1 MGAVNP
7 EFVLRLESLLSRVY
21 PKEHIGD
28 LIKKILHLGEKWNY
42 GAHRSQQWVDGT
54 NIYLIT
60 YGDTISQ
67 PDKPPLAT
75 LNHFAHQH
83 LNDTI
88 SDIHILP
95 MYPYSSDDGFSVID
109 YRRID
114 DHLGGWSDIHHL
126 AANFNLMFDC
136 VINHISRSSDW
147 LKGYIN
153 DEPYYRDYFIDANPE
168 LDYSRVVRPRASP
181 LLTPF
186 IKADGTELYLWTTFS
201 EDQIDINFKNPQ
213 VLLESID
220 VILQYAASGGQ
231 SIRLDAIGYIWKE
244 MGTPCIHRPQAHNII
259 KLWRTILDEVIPGTR
274 IITETNVPH
283 HENISYFGEGDEAHM
298 VYQFA
303 LPPLTLHAFL
313 RQDTRTLTQW
323 AQGLNAEAHYPKTTY
338 FNFLSSHDG
347 IGLRPTETFLDDNE
361 RKYLA
366 QETQR
371 KEGRVS
377 YKDNGDGTHSP
388 YELNIN
394 YLSAITEVDDSIELK
409 ANKFLAAQ
417 ALLLSFMGVPAI
429 YIHSL
434 LGSENDLEGMH
445 QSGLSRR
452 ISRKKLQL
460 DDVEKELT
468 QPGSLRSRV
477 FNGIKKLIA
486 IRRTRPA
493 FSPQAGQ
500 RVFELGDKLFAL
512 ERYDPKSENRI
523 SCIFNISGQSQ
534 TFKLAVEGKD
544 LIAGEQFTGQM
555 RLQPWQVVWI
565 EHKLKAPER
574 LGRLRR
580 WRKKIFISL
589 KRSEANRLLTG
600 RPRKAKR

>member
-1 MGAVNP
+1 MSSVNL
-7 EFVLRLESLLSRVY
+7 EYVLRLESLLSRIY
-21 PKEHIGD
+21 PREHIAD
-28 LIKKILHLGEKWNY
+28 LLKKILHLADKWNY
-42 GAHRSQQWVDGT
+42 GKHRTTDWVDGT

-60 YGDTISQ
+60 YGDNIRHGEQ
-67 PDKPPLAT
+67 PPLAT
-75 LNHFAHQH
+75 LNHFANTY
-83 LNDTI
+83 LREII

-114 DHLGGWSDIHHL
+114 EHLGGWSDIHHL
-126 AANFNLMFDC
+126 SANFNLMFDC

-147 LKGYIN
+147 MKGYLH
-153 DEPYYRDYFIDANPE
+153 DDPYYKDYFIASNPE

-186 IKADGTELYLWTTFS
+186 IKPDGNELYLWTTFS
-201 EDQIDINFKNPQ
+201 EDQVDINFKNPQ

-220 VILQYAASGGQ
+220 VLLQYAASGGQ

-244 MGTPCIHRPQAHNII
+244 VGTRCIHMPQAHNII
-259 KLWRTILDEVIPGTR
+259 KVWRTILDEVIPGTR

-298 VYQFA
+298 VYQFP

-313 RQDTRTLTQW
+313 RQDTTTLTQW
-323 AQGLNAEAHYPKTTY
+323 AQSLNAEARYPDTTY
-338 FNFLSSHDG
+338 FNFLASHDG
-347 IGLRPTETFLDDNE
+347 IGLRPTETFLSDDE
-361 RKYLA
+361 RKYMA
-366 QETQR
+366 QETLR

-394 YLSAITEVDDSIELK
+394 YLSALTNPEDNDELK
-409 ANKFLAAQ
+409 ARKFLAAQ
-417 ALLLSFMGVPAI
+417 ALLLSFIGVPAI

-434 LGSENDLEGMH
+434 LGSENDLDGMH
-445 QSGLSRR
+445 QSGINRR
-452 ISRKKLQL
+452 INRKKLEL
-460 DDVEKELT
+460 EKVEAELEKKD
-468 QPGSLRSRV
+468 SLSGRV
-477 FNGIKKLIA
+477 FYGLQTLIKH
-486 IRRTRPA
+486 RREHPA

-500 RVFELGDKLFAL
+500 RVFDLGKSLFAM
-512 ERYDPKSENRI
+512 ERYDPKTEDRI
-523 SCIFNISGQSQ
+523 SCVFNISDHSQ
-534 TFKLAVEGKD
+534 VLKLAVEGKD
-544 LIAGEQFTGQM
+544 LIGGEAFNGQM

-565 EHKLKAPER
+565 KHKLKAPER

-580 WRKKIFISL
+580 WRMKIIKRTRRYTISI
-589 KRSEANRLLTG
+589 KRTMR
-600 RPRKAKR
+600 

>member
-1 MGAVNP
+1 MAAVNP

-42 GAHRSQQWVDGT
+42 GAHHSAQWVDGT
-54 NIYLIT
+54 TIYLIT
-60 YGDTISQ
+60 YGDSLSK
-67 PDKPPLAT
+67 PDQAPLAT
-75 LNHFAHQH
+75 LNHFANKY
-83 LNDTI
+83 LSDI
-88 SDIHILP
+88 VSDIHILP

-114 DHLGGWSDIHHL
+114 EHLGGWSDIQHL
-126 AANFNLMFDC
+126 SAHFNLMFDC
-136 VINHISRSSDW
+136 VINHISRSSAW
-147 LKGYIN
+147 MKGYIN
-153 DEPYYRDYFIDANPE
+153 DEPYYRDYFIAASPE

-220 VILQYAASGGQ
+220 VLLQYAASGGQ

-244 MGTPCIHRPQAHNII
+244 LGTRCIHLPQAHNII

-274 IITETNVPH
+274 LITETNVPH

-313 RQDTRTLTQW
+313 RQDTRVLTKW

-338 FNFLSSHDG
+338 YNFLASHDG
-347 IGLRPTETFLDDNE
+347 IGLRPTETFLSDEE
-361 RKYLA
+361 RKYMA

-394 YLSAITEVDDSIELK
+394 YLSALTEADDSTPIK
-409 ANKFLAAQ
+409 VRKFLAAQ
-417 ALLLSFMGVPAI
+417 ALLLSFIGVPAL

-445 QSGLSRR
+445 QSGINRR
-452 ISRKKLQL
+452 INRKKLTL
-460 DDVEKELT
+460 DSVEQALT
-468 QPGSLRSRV
+468 QAGSLRAEV
-477 FNGIKKLIA
+477 FNGLKKLIA
-486 IRRTRPA
+486 LRRSRPA

-500 RVFELGDKLFAL
+500 RVFELGDSLFAL
-512 ERYDPKSENRI
+512 ERYDPKTENRI
-523 SCIFNISGQSQ
+523 SCIFNISSQSQ
-534 TFKLAVEGKD
+534 PFKLAVEGKD
-544 LIAGEQFTGQM
+544 LISGEAFGGQM

-565 EHKLKAPER
+565 EHKLKAPQR

-580 WRKKIFISL
+580 WRK
-589 KRSEANRLLTG
+589 RLFH
-600 RPRKAKR
+600 R